1 MPSFNRLL
9 VLAVVALSASVYSA
23 PVADDV
29 PRDLANVRRVIPRCC
44 VGVYRVLIAY
54 F

>member
-23 PVADDV
+23 PVAEDV
-29 PRDLANVRRVIPRCC
+29 PRDLANVRRVNF
-44 VGVYRVLIAY
+44 VGSVDAGC
-54 F
+54 